1 MRASRKDGMI
11 KGVRDEEQSKIAV
24 KPKVKADYR
33 ERGLDA
39 CHFCG
44 L

>member
-1 MRASRKDGMI
+1 MKKASRDK
-11 KGVRDEEQSKIAV
+11 EEAKIVV